1 MLSLDPP
8 SDKKD
13 LSFAPLSSTTSTST
27 TNTEEEGSGT
37 YKERKW
43 IVNESNLMQLFT
55 RCPQCGQTVI
65 DTKKFSFGS
74 LLRVSWEC
82 INGHEGSWNSCNETR
97 GMADNNLLVAAST
110 LFTGATYVDIADW
123 AACLNVQIPQK
134 TTFYAIQSSY
144 LIPVVDVFYKE
155 QQAKLLEDLRLQNV
169 LQKGANLSGDGRSD
183 SPGFSAKY
191 CTYSMMDDVNK
202 NVVHFELVQ
211 VTEATSSVA
220 MEPVAFK
227 RCVDFLL
234 DSGLKVDVITTDRSP
249 SIRKTM
255 RVDYP
260 RIQHEFDIWHGSSKK
275 CCQLQKK
282 KENQDLQPWIKS
294 ICNHLWYA
302 CLLTEKWKSL
312 LHHIC
317 GVHRWTEDGRR
328 KECDHDDLSPD
339 QQRRKRWLKKES
351 PSFRTLS
358 MLVLNPS
365 LLKDLRQMVYH
376 SVLLKYCRKNLHF
389 HYSSM
394 AARTQLA
401 VIDHNENVNREQ
413 ATTSS
418 GKYTA

>member
-1 MLSLDPP
+1 MKDEQALAENLSEELSLDVSMLSLDPP

-183 SPGFSAKY
+183 
-191 CTYSMMDDVNK
+191 
-202 NVVHFELVQ
+202 
-211 VTEATSSVA
+211 
-220 MEPVAFK
+220 
-227 RCVDFLL
+227 R
-234 DSGLKVDVITTDRSP
+234 
-249 SIRKTM
+249 
-255 RVDYP
+255 
-260 RIQHEFDIWHGSSKK
+260 
-275 CCQLQKK
+275 
-282 KENQDLQPWIKS
+282 
-294 ICNHLWYA
+294 
-302 CLLTEKWKSL
+302 
-312 LHHIC
+312 
-317 GVHRWTEDGRR
+317 
-328 KECDHDDLSPD
+328 
-339 QQRRKRWLKKES
+339 
-351 PSFRTLS
+351 
-358 MLVLNPS
+358 
-365 LLKDLRQMVYH
+365 
-376 SVLLKYCRKNLHF
+376 
-389 HYSSM
+389 
-394 AARTQLA
+394 
-401 VIDHNENVNREQ
+401 
-413 ATTSS
+413 
-418 GKYTA
+418 